1 MSIEMYAN
9 VYVTY
14 HMRSVARMVP
24 VTLPG
29 HACSAAGTAVAD
41 SLSPS
46 RSTSP
51 ATRPVTMA
59 MGCLEGSP
67 QEGSSHPPGWVLGD
81 LVTCLWVQRC
91 STVKDRKSCCSF
103 WIRFEPLEL
112 IRTRWGSVMCLH
124 FDLSLRM
131 PPRTCWE
138 KMPPAGCTDL
148 RPLWDPQPF
157 HIFPHPIRTLYE
169 PSNETS

>member
-112 IRTRWGSVMCLH
+112 IRTRWGSVAEDATQDLLRKDASCGLH
-124 FDLSLRM
+124 
-131 PPRTCWE
+131 
-138 KMPPAGCTDL
+138 
-148 RPLWDPQPF
+148 RPTSPLGSSA
-157 HIFPHPIRTLYE
+157 FPHLSTSNQDTLWAKQWNLLG
-169 PSNETS
+169 SRVNS